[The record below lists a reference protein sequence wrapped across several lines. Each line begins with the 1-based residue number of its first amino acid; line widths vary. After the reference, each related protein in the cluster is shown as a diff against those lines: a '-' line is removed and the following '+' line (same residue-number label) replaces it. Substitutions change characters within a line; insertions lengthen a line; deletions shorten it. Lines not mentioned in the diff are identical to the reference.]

1 MIPACSRNH
10 GRSAAKH
17 RLYQRKRQPFGARNQ
32 DMDMMVPPYLHE
44 LPLITTKP
52 DAIPQPKVPDYILE
66 ISFVR
71 PGAEK
76 IESPVALLPPGG
88 GQRLKH
94 MILAFTKCFVTT
106 NCRKS
111 HLV

>member
-10 GRSAAKH
+10 GRPAAKH
-17 RLYQRKRQPFGARNQ
+17 GLYQRKRQPFGARNQ

-52 DAIPQPKVPDYILE
+52 NTISQAKVADYVLYV
-66 ISFVR
+66 SFVR

-76 IESPVALLPPGG
+76 IESPVALLPLGG

-94 MILAFTKCFVTT
+94 SILALTKCFVTT

-111 HLV
+111 HLL